1 MRLSL
6 FAAAAILCAA
16 SMAAKADPVTYTLSG
31 TFTGSIGAVNFTS
44 DSGTITLQA
53 DTTGITDQGNGFYT
67 NTDGIS
73 TITLANI
80 GTAIFLSP
88 SFGAIGSQDS
98 AGFYDIDTSFGVSV
112 YDPSLS
118 CAGYDSQGNCN
129 YDPAAGDYGL
139 TYPFADTAYLEL
151 SFATQS
157 GQTELTSLGNLML
170 SGDLYS
176 SATFTAAGP
185 TPEPSSLA
193 LLGTGL
199 LGALGAM
206 RRRRSA

>member
-6 FAAAAILCAA
+6 FAAAAVLCAA

-31 TFTGSIGAVNFTS
+31 TFTGSIGALNFTS
-44 DSGTITLQA
+44 DSGTITFQG
-53 DTTGITDQGNGFYT
+53 DTAGITNQGGGFYT
-67 NTDGIS
+67 DTDGITS
-73 TITLANI
+73 ITLTNI
-80 GTAIFLSP
+80 GTAFFLSP
-88 SFGAIGSQDS
+88 SFGAYGSQDS
-98 AGFYDIDTSFGVSV
+98 AGFYDMANGFGASV

-118 CAGYDSQGNCN
+118 CAGYDSNGNCN
-129 YDPAAGDYGL
+129 YDPTLGDYAL
-139 TYPFADTAYLEL
+139 TSPFSDTAYFDL
-151 SFATQS
+151 SFGTQT
-157 GQTELTSLGNLML
+157 GTTELTTLGELML

-176 SATFTAAGP
+176 SATFTASSA

-199 LGALGAM
+199 LGAVGAM